1 MNLLAPETYHGIF
14 ARLMENPFKMGAIGT
29 GGGSATMFLATL
41 AERADVWEVF
51 DKLVFRVG
59 AVAAALSSILM
70 VVLMI
75 YKVQKARKNSIEQD
89 EHD

>member
-1 MNLLAPETYHGIF
+1 
-14 ARLMENPFKMGAIGT
+14 
-29 GGGSATMFLATL
+29 MFLATL